1 MAMTNAPTPHQN
13 PGRKLRMFARLLIAG
28 WYLHASNRAQGS
40 FRTLTSFLWES
51 ISPEIVVKR
60 KVSTTTGLNTNP
72 SYLLCPLSLKW
83 HGFSH
88 ITRDTTPSVLFT
100 ALTGCFLMMFM
111 EKKKLPSA
119 QHAQHLYSLACGA
132 WVRTFERHELK

>member
-40 FRTLTSFLWES
+40 FRTLTSFPWES

-60 KVSTTTGLNTNP
+60 KVSTGLNI
-72 SYLLCPLSLKW
+72 SLLCFACLLANYLGTK
-83 HGFSH
+83 
-88 ITRDTTPSVLFT
+88 PSQ
-100 ALTGCFLMMFM
+100 AFLLIVAQYYGIPAKYFVNRSSGVRVD
-111 EKKKLPSA
+111 KLIFDQVSE
-119 QHAQHLYSLACGA
+119 LYL
-132 WVRTFERHELK
+132 RNY